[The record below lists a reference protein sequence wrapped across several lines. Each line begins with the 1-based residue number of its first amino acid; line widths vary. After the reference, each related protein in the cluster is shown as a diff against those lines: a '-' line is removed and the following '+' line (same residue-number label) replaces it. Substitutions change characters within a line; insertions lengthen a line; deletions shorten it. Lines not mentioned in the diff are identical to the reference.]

1 MADASLYSYKNG
13 MIMSVIAEI
22 KDRSQQ
28 LVDATAVTITWT
40 RPDLTTTS
48 PAVTH
53 DSVGIY
59 HADVTLNQSGA
70 WSYASVSTGNVSVGG
85 PVTFTVA

>member
-1 MADASLYSYKNG
+1 MSTASPNAYING
-13 MIMSVIAEI
+13 QIMSVIAQI
-22 KDRSQQ
+22 KDRNGQ

-40 RPDLTTTS
+40 RPDLTTTA
-48 PAVTH
+48 PTPTH
-53 DSVGIY
+53 DSTGIY
-59 HADVTLNQSGA
+59 HADVTLNQVGA

>member
-1 MADASLYSYKNG
+1 MNSYING
-13 MIMSVIAEI
+13 QIMSVIAQI
-22 KDRSQQ
+22 KDRNGQ
-28 LVDATAVTITWT
+28 LVDATTVVITWT
-40 RPDLTTTS
+40 RPDATTTAPS
-48 PAVTH
+48 VTH
-53 DSVGIY
+53 DSLGIY

>member
-1 MADASLYSYKNG
+1 VTVASPNSYING
-13 MIMSVIAEI
+13 QIMSVIAQI
-22 KDRSQQ
+22 KDRNGQ
-28 LVDATAVTITWT
+28 LADASTVTITWT
-40 RPDLTTTS
+40 RPDATTTA

-53 DSVGIY
+53 DATGIY
-59 HADVTLNQSGA
+59 HADVTLNQVGT